1 MHKDFI
7 KIKKEEN
14 LIEIQKL
21 QIVNKHVKM
30 FNCILK
36 QIYFCPSARQTL
48 KIFIIAKSKVECNL
62 GVPKNDTLPTL

>member
-30 FNCILK
+30 FKCILK
-36 QIYFCPSARQTL
+36 QIYFCPSARQTF
-48 KIFIIAKSKVECNL
+48 KIFIIAKSKVH
-62 GVPKNDTLPTL
+62 GR

>member
-30 FNCILK
+30 FKCILK
-36 QIYFCPSARQTL
+36 QTYFCPSARQTL
-48 KIFIIAKSKVECNL
+48 
-62 GVPKNDTLPTL
+62 